1 MTEQPIDRR
10 AAHKERH
17 RRAILDAAA
26 ALVAER
32 GVPDLGVDELAARAD
47 VSRRTVFNYFA
58 SLDDIVL
65 TIASE
70 SLEQVIDQFFDR
82 YAATATGPGSR
93 DDLFDE
99 LGEMLR
105 IVDLPSTIAS
115 LYRVLGDPACGAQE
129 DPRRKQLVVQ
139 TFDRVAAHLSEEIAR
154 RRPGVDR
161 VDIDL
166 LVTSLV
172 HGIGVIAQHWIAT
185 TDRTGPD
192 AVAAWDHLTG
202 RLLLSVRAGFMPEQ

>member
-1 MTEQPIDRR
+1 MTDQPIDRR

-26 ALVAER
+26 ALITER
-32 GVPDLGVDELAARAD
+32 GVPQLSVDELASRAD
-47 VSRRTVFNYFA
+47 VSRRTVFNYFP

-70 SLEQVIDQFFDR
+70 SLEQVIDQFFAHSADTPS
-82 YAATATGPGSR
+82 AGGSR

-99 LGEMLR
+99 LDQMLR

-115 LYRVLGDPACGAQE
+115 LYRVLGDPACAHE
-129 DPRRKQLVVQ
+129 DPRRKQLIVQ
-139 TFDRVAAHLSEEIAR
+139 TFDRVAAHLAGEIAR

-166 LVTSLV
+166 LVTALV
-172 HGIGVIAQHWIAT
+172 HGIGVIATHWIAT
-185 TDRTGPD
+185 TDRIGPE